1 MYRAYAS
8 RDMGADERMTGM
20 ARISGPVAILA
31 GVFLALPGLFALI
44 QTQFTNT
51 PMPGWV
57 ARDLV
62 IAALCGLA
70 LMVWGGRAVRQR
82 ELALYDL
89 DEARRWMRVND

>member
-1 MYRAYAS
+1 MAG
-8 RDMGADERMTGM
+8 MGRV
-20 ARISGPVAILA
+20 SGPIAVLA

-44 QTQFTNT
+44 QTQFTT
-51 PMPGWV
+51 TTMPGWV

-70 LMVWGGRAVRQR
+70 LMVWGGRIVRQR

-89 DEARRWMRVND
+89 DEAHRWLRVND